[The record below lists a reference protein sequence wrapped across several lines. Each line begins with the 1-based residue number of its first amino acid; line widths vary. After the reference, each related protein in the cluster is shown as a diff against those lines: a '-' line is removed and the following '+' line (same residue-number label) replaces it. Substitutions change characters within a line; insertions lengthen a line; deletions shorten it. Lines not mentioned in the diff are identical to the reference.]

1 VRICFSAIPAF
12 GHVLPMV
19 PLAAAAAAAGHEV
32 SFVASAHFDGRLPV
46 PVWSGVPEGMTL
58 QDAEEEV
65 RAELHGAT
73 GLVDDPFA
81 WPRTMFGV
89 VMPRHIRPRMLRHW
103 ARQGRPDLV
112 VHEGLNAGA
121 AAAAA
126 EAGVPA
132 VAFHIAL
139 AAPGLFLGMLEE
151 ATGVRTRTLVDPR
164 PATWAAHDVPAAP
177 DVERIPLRSVA
188 WSGPSAL
195 PPAWLTT
202 PTSGPT
208 AYVTL
213 GTVAYGAV
221 EVLRRSVLE
230 TAARCSRVIVA
241 AGPVADVAALG
252 DLPAHVHV
260 ERYLDQAQVL
270 QHVDVAVHHG
280 GTGTTLGCLAA
291 GLPQVVT
298 PQGADQHLNA
308 GRLAELGLVEAVSED
323 ARPGA
328 VGAAVDRLLGDPRLP
343 RVLGAVRDEIAAM
356 PAPEQVVETLV
367 RR

>member
-1 VRICFSAIPAF
+1 V
-12 GHVLPMV
+12 
-19 PLAAAAAAAGHEV
+19 
-32 SFVASAHFDGRLPV
+32 
-46 PVWSGVPEGMTL
+46 
-58 QDAEEEV
+58 
-65 RAELHGAT
+65 
-73 GLVDDPFA
+73 
-81 WPRTMFGV
+81 
-89 VMPRHIRPRMLRHW
+89 
-103 ARQGRPDLV
+103 
-112 VHEGLNAGA
+112 GLNAGA

-132 VAFHIAL
+132 VAYHITL

-195 PPAWLTT
+195 PPDWLTT

-230 TAARCSRVIVA
+230 TAARCARVIVA

-291 GLPQVVT
+291 GLPQVIT

-308 GRLAELGLVEAVSED
+308 GRLAELGLGEAVSVD